1 MSLHP
6 ESAPRRA
13 TAPDARGVRFVET
26 KLRPPLVR
34 DDVIHRGRL
43 LDLVHFAVTR
53 YPLTLLSAPAG
64 YGKTTLLASLRRN
77 SPDLDVAWIS
87 LDEDDNDPNLFAAAL
102 LSALRRVDPVL
113 GQDAQELLPSV
124 PGIGRAVLDLLIN
137 DVIEHHPAKLVLVLD
152 DFHRVTEAS
161 IPRAIEYLIERMPPQ
176 MHLAIAARHDP
187 LLPLPRLR
195 VRRQVA
201 EIRLED
207 LRFSELESAQL
218 LNDVLRL
225 NLSREQI
232 SILHNRTEGWPAGL
246 SLLVGALTRLPAAV
260 DREQFLGHLAHL
272 DGYVFDYIVGEVFET
287 VSMEG
292 RQFLLDISILEE
304 LTPDLCAA
312 VTGRAEAG
320 AQLLALYTRNLF
332 VVALDQPPS
341 VFRFH
346 ELFRDFLRRK
356 LAREQPGRL
365 RELHRK
371 AGEAERVF
379 SRAVTHFIAAEAWDE
394 AARLIE
400 ERGEATLREG
410 ALASLTSWIDALPAE
425 IVAGHPRLHYLL
437 GLAAWT
443 RFDLGGTLEHL
454 RVAVDGFRS
463 RGDLAN
469 LGPALVVFSSAHAS
483 VGDFEKAA
491 ELTEE
496 ASRIDLPM
504 GSRLALLV
512 QETWFDMAAGENDR
526 ALQAFDAALDMLE
539 AVDDEELLHTLAHG
553 IHCQLFG
560 LPGATAR
567 IERFARLAA
576 PHMRN
581 AVSPLKAATLTVL
594 AWAQQ
599 WRGRSEEAA
608 VTAAEA
614 MRIAERLG
622 GVMSVR
628 TEAGLLLAEL
638 SALRGDHRA
647 ADAALEL
654 LFEELRQPRAMPF
667 ADAWLAGYLAAL
679 ARIRLM
685 QGRIDEARAV
695 EQRIRVVEH
704 VREWPIAPV
713 ARSLFRGLMLAIDG
727 HDAEAEDALRAAVA
741 TPVRIDYF
749 AGNPRV
755 ALGALLA
762 RRGRPAEALDAF
774 APLLEEHEADSTPGA
789 LLFEGPAVLP
799 LLQLARERGVRAEFA
814 AQVLALFGAPVAEEP
829 EAVVTPSGE
838 PLTAR
843 EIEVLRLIAHG
854 ASNAAIAEK
863 LVISVHTVKRHVA
876 NLLQKL
882 GASSRAEAGAVARRL
897 RIE

>member
-1 MSLHP
+1 MSLQP
-6 ESAPRRA
+6 ESAVRRA
-13 TAPDARGVRFVET
+13 SAPAASGVRFVET

-64 YGKTTLLASLRRN
+64 YGKTTLLASLRRS
-77 SPDLDVAWIS
+77 SPDLDVAWLS

-102 LSALRRVDPVL
+102 VSALRRVDPIL
-113 GQDAQELLPSV
+113 GQDAQELLPSMT
-124 PGIGRAVLDLLIN
+124 GIGRAVLDLLIN
-137 DVIEHHPAKLVLVLD
+137 DVIEHHPGRLVVVLD
-152 DFHRVTEAS
+152 DFHRLTESS
-161 IPRAIEYLIERMPPQ
+161 IPRAIEYLIDRMPPQ
-176 MHLAIAARHDP
+176 MHLALATRHDP
-187 LLPLPRLR
+187 QLPLPRLR

-272 DGYVFDYIVGEVFET
+272 DGYVFEFIVGEVFET

-292 RQFLLDISILEE
+292 RQFLLDISVLAE
-304 LTPDLCAA
+304 LTPALCAA
-312 VTGRAEAG
+312 VTGRADAG
-320 AQLLALYTRNLF
+320 AQLEALYARNLF
-332 VVALDQPPS
+332 VVALDQPPT

-346 ELFRDFLRRK
+346 ELFRDFLRKK
-356 LAREQPGRL
+356 LTREQPERL
-365 RELHRK
+365 HELHRR

-379 SRAVTHFIAAEAWDE
+379 SRAVTHLIAAEAWDE

-410 ALASLTSWIDALPAE
+410 ALASLTSWIDALPQE
-425 IVAGHPRLHYLL
+425 IVEQHPRLHYLL

-454 RVAVDGFRS
+454 AVAVEGYERHHDRDS
-463 RGDLAN
+463 
-469 LGPALVVFSSAHAS
+469 LGPALVTLSSAYAA

-491 ELTEE
+491 ELKAE
-496 ASRIDLPM
+496 ASQLDLPM

-526 ALQAFDAALDMLE
+526 ALEAFDAALDMLE
-539 AVDDEELLHTLAHG
+539 AVDDENLLHKLAHG

-576 PHMRN
+576 PHMH
-581 AVSPLKAATLTVL
+581 AAASALKATTLTGV
-594 AWAQQ
+594 AWAQL
-599 WRGRSEEAA
+599 WRGRPDLAA
-608 VTAAEA
+608 ASAAEA
-614 MRIAERLG
+614 ISIAERLG
-622 GVMSVR
+622 GVMSVN

-638 SALRGDHRA
+638 AALRGDHRA
-647 ADAALEL
+647 ADAALDAV
-654 LFEELRQPRAMPF
+654 FEELRQPHARQF
-667 ADAWLAGYLAAL
+667 ADAWMSGYLAAQG
-679 ARIRLM
+679 RIRLW
-685 QGRIDEARAV
+685 QGRVDEARKI

-713 ARSLFRGLMLAIDG
+713 ARALFRGWILAADG
-727 HDAEAEDALRAAVA
+727 QDAEADGALREAAA
-741 TPVRIDYF
+741 MPVRIDYF
-749 AGNPRV
+749 AGSPRV
-755 ALGALLA
+755 ALASLLLRGGRANAAL
-762 RRGRPAEALDAF
+762 RALK
-774 APLLEEHEADSTPGA
+774 PLLEEHATGGTPGA
-789 LLFEGPAVLP
+789 LYFEGPSIAP
-799 LLQLARERGVRAEFA
+799 LLQLARERGVHADLA
-814 AQVLALFGAPVAEEP
+814 TQVLGMLGQSVPETP

-843 EIEVLRLIAHG
+843 ELEVLRLISAG

-882 GASSRAEAGAVARRL
+882 GASSRAEAGAMARRL

>member
-13 TAPDARGVRFVET
+13 QAPDARGVRFVET
-26 KLRPPLVR
+26 KLRPPMVR

-53 YPLTLLSAPAG
+53 YPLALISAPAG

-77 SPDLDVAWIS
+77 SPDLDVAWLS

-102 LSALRRVDPVL
+102 LSALRRVDPIL
-113 GQDAQELLPSV
+113 GRDAHELLPSV
-124 PGIGRAVLDLLIN
+124 PGIGRAVLDILIN
-137 DVIEHHPAKLVLVLD
+137 DVIEHHPARLVLVLD
-152 DFHRVTEAS
+152 DFHRVTESS

-176 MHLAIAARHDP
+176 MHLAIATRHDP
-187 LLPLPRLR
+187 QLPLPRLR

-225 NLSREQI
+225 NLSSEQI
-232 SILHNRTEGWPAGL
+232 AILHNRTEGWPAGL

-272 DGYVFDYIVGEVFET
+272 DGYVFDFIVGEVFET
-287 VSMEG
+287 VSVE
-292 RQFLLDISILEE
+292 RQQFLLDVSVLAE

-312 VTGRAEAG
+312 VTGRADAG
-320 AQLLALYTRNLF
+320 AVLQSLYALNLF

-346 ELFRDFLRRK
+346 ELFRDFLRKK
-356 LAREQPGRL
+356 LGREQPEHL
-365 RELHRK
+365 RELHRR

-379 SRAVTHFIAAEAWDE
+379 SRAITHLIAAVSWDV

-400 ERGEATLREG
+400 EHGEATLREG
-410 ALASLTSWIDALPAE
+410 GQASLASWIDALPSEVVAE
-425 IVAGHPRLHYLL
+425 HPRLHYLL

-454 RVAVDGFRS
+454 RVAVNGFETS
-463 RGDLAN
+463 GDRVS
-469 LGPALVVFSSAHAS
+469 LGPALVTLSSAHAS

-491 ELTEE
+491 ELTAV
-496 ASRIDLPM
+496 ASEIDLPM

-526 ALQAFDAALDMLE
+526 ALEAFDAALDMLE

-581 AVSPLKAATLTVL
+581 AVSPLKATTLTVL

-599 WRGRSEEAA
+599 WRGRSDLAVNTATEALN
-608 VTAAEA
+608 
-614 MRIAERLG
+614 IAERLG
-622 GVMSVR
+622 GVLSVR
-628 TEAGLLLAEL
+628 TEAGLLLGEL
-638 SALRGDHRA
+638 FALRGDHRS
-647 ADAALEL
+647 ADATLSQ
-654 LFEELRQPRAMPF
+654 LFDELRQPQARPF
-667 ADAWLAGYLAAL
+667 ADAWLAGYLSAL
-679 ARIRLM
+679 FRVRLL
-685 QGRIDEARAV
+685 QGRVDEARSL

-704 VREWPIAPV
+704 VREWPVAPV
-713 ARSLFRGLMLAIDG
+713 ARALCRGLILAADG
-727 HDAEAEDALRAAVA
+727 QDAEAEEALRSAMA

-749 AGNPRV
+749 AGSPRV
-755 ALGALLA
+755 ALAALLLRT
-762 RRGRPAEALDAF
+762 RRAAEALEVF
-774 APLLEEHEADSTPGA
+774 APLLEEHQLGGTPGA
-789 LLFEGPAVLP
+789 LLFEGRVAVP
-799 LLQLARERGVRAEFA
+799 LLQLAREQNVRAEFA
-814 AQVLALFGAPVAEEP
+814 AQVLGLLGETVVEVP

-843 EIEVLRLIAHG
+843 ELEVLRLISHG